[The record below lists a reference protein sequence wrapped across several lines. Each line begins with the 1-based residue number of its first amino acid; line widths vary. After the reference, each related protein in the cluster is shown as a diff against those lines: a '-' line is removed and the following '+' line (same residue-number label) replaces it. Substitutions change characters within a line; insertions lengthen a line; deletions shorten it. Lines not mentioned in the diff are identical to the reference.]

1 MTTEIGTNL
10 RDDDAGVAVCP
21 KCIGELPPGAHFCP
35 RCRGPVTS
43 FANTGGYE
51 SALAEGWSL
60 GESVVTQR
68 PSLVTLIGMWLALLP
83 SCLVGPALFFAS
95 PALESTWM
103 RAVVG
108 AFTLAISGI
117 FAYCLYRGTL
127 NYVRGGRRP
136 EAAAPGESG
145 TEPR

>member
-1 MTTEIGTNL
+1 MTTEIRTNL

-21 KCIGELPPGAHFCP
+21 KCIGELPPGVHFCP

-60 GESVVTQR
+60 GESVVTRR

-83 SCLVGPALFFAS
+83 SALVGPALFFAS
-95 PALESTWM
+95 PALDSTWA
-103 RAVVG
+103 RAFVG
-108 AFTLAISGI
+108 AFTLAVSGL

-127 NYVRGGRRP
+127 NFMQGGRRRSDSA
-136 EAAAPGESG
+136 EQG
-145 TEPR
+145 